1 MTNATQNMCN
11 YTSITFYYLE
21 TSVPFWQQTERY
33 QKQ

>member
-1 MTNATQNMCN
+1 MCN